1 MVQPSGLKPLDILE
15 FASCLMAGVNER
27 IELTKLKFNGRAYRM
42 SFDYFSG
49 GLNNLKPMFH
59 ASLVVISQIQNKH
72 IAKVEILVHH
82 FYDLS
87 RGGLKQF

>member
-27 IELTKLKFNGRAYRM
+27 IELTKLKFNGRAYGM
-42 SFDYFSG
+42 FFDNFSG
-49 GLNNLKPMFH
+49 GPNNLQAMLH
-59 ASLVVISQIQNKH
+59 TSLMVIRQIQNKH
-72 IAKVEILVHH
+72 IVKVEILVHH
-82 FYDLS
+82 VHDLS